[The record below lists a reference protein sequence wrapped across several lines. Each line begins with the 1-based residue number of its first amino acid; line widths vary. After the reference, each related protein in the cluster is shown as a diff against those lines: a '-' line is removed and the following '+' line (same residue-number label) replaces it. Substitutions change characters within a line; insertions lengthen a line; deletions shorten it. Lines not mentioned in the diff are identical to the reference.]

1 MVGPSMTQITQL
13 LTVLQLLLG
22 LVIVI
27 LAAYG
32 YRRNASPP
40 MLFLGVGIAMITLVS
55 TVVTIASSIL
65 LSVSFIAPLST
76 AVEVIGM
83 FLILYAVVLAR
94 RR

>member
-40 MLFLGVGIAMITLVS
+40 MLFLGVGIAMMTLVS
-55 TVVTIASSIL
+55 TVVTVVSSIL
-65 LSVSFIAPLST
+65 LSVSFIAPMST

-83 FLILYAVVLAR
+83 CLILYAVVLAR
-94 RR
+94 RD

>member
-1 MVGPSMTQITQL
+1 MTQITQL
-13 LTVLQLLLG
+13 ITVLQLLLG

-40 MLFLGVGIAMITLVS
+40 MLFLGVGIAMMTLVS
-55 TVVTIASSIL
+55 TVVTVVSSIL

-83 FLILYAVVLAR
+83 CLILYAVVLAR
-94 RR
+94 RN

>member
-13 LTVLQLLLG
+13 LIVLQLLLG
-22 LVIVI
+22 LAIVS
-27 LAAYG
+27 LAGYG

-40 MLFLGVGIAMITLVS
+40 MLFLGVGIAMMTLVS
-55 TVVTIASSIL
+55 TVVTFASSIL

-76 AVEVIGM
+76 AAEVIGM

>member
-1 MVGPSMTQITQL
+1 MVGFSMTQITQL

-40 MLFLGVGIAMITLVS
+40 MLFLGVGIAMMTLVS
-55 TVVTIASSIL
+55 TVVTVVSSIL

-83 FLILYAVVLAR
+83 CLILYAVVLAR
-94 RR
+94 RN

>member
-1 MVGPSMTQITQL
+1 MVGFSMTQITQL

-40 MLFLGVGIAMITLVS
+40 MLFLGVGIAMMTLVS
-55 TVVTIASSIL
+55 TVVPVVSSIL

-83 FLILYAVVLAR
+83 CLILYAVVLAR
-94 RR
+94 RN

>member
-1 MVGPSMTQITQL
+1 MTQITQL

-40 MLFLGVGIAMITLVS
+40 MLFLGVGIAMMTLVS
-55 TVVTIASSIL
+55 TVVTVVSSIL

-83 FLILYAVVLAR
+83 CLILYAVVLAR
-94 RR
+94 RN

>member
-1 MVGPSMTQITQL
+1 MVTPPIFQITEF

-32 YRRNASPP
+32 YRRNASQP
-40 MLFLGVGIAMITLVS
+40 MLFLGIGIAMMTLGS
-55 TVVTIASSIL
+55 TVVTIVSSVL
-65 LSVSFIAPLST
+65 LSASFVAPLSS

-83 FLILYAVVLAR
+83 CLILYAVVLAR

>member
-13 LTVLQLLLG
+13 LTVLQLVLG
-22 LVIVI
+22 LAIVI
-27 LAAYG
+27 LAGYG

-40 MLFLGVGIAMITLVS
+40 MLFLGVGIAMMTLVS

-76 AVEVIGM
+76 AAEVIGM